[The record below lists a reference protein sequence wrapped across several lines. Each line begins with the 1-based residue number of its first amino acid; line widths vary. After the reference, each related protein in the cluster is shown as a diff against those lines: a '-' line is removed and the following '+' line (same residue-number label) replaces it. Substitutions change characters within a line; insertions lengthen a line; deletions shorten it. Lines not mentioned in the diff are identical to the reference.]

1 MAKKIKMLA
10 PDKSYVYYDKKSGDL
25 LSITN
30 ELNPKYETGFEISTD
45 DVKFLLDGT
54 HKFRDFKVSYKKQK
68 DGTTALAI
76 IARED
81 LDYSFKNNLFEWIS
95 ESDENAECTVTWNLK
110 AKRWEFSVDEQFK
123 KTYSDQLLIS
133 QLVFFV
139 TLESDLDF
147 LIRSIVVDFNSIMS
161 KDIYIKFE
169 NDIETKIDK
178 ISIST
183 RIVFK
188 NYKLIKVYE

>member
-1 MAKKIKMLA
+1 MAKKPKILS
-10 PDKSYVYYDKKSGDL
+10 PDMSYVYYDKQSGDI

-30 ELNPKYETGFEISTD
+30 ELSSKYDTGFETPTA

-54 HKFRDFKVSYKKQK
+54 HKFRDFKISYKKQK
-68 DGTTALAI
+68 DGSAALAI
-76 IARED
+76 VARED
-81 LDYSFKNNLFEWIS
+81 IDYSFKNNLFEWI
-95 ESDENAECTVTWNLK
+95 EETTDDTECIVTWNLK
-110 AKRWEFSVDEQFK
+110 SKRWEFSVSDQFK
-123 KTYSDQLLIS
+123 KTYSDKLLVPQLI
-133 QLVFFV
+133 FFV

-147 LIRSIVVDFNSIMS
+147 LIRSIIIDFNSIMS
-161 KDIYIKFE
+161 KDIYVKFE
-169 NDIETKIDK
+169 NDIEEKIDK